1 MLKQNRL
8 TLLKRKG
15 DTSVSEKL
23 NVLIIGAVACGPK
36 TASRLKR
43 LMPQAQITMIE
54 KGDLI
59 SYGACGLPYY
69 VEGVFTHI
77 DELVKTPVG
86 VARSAPFFEAVK
98 GVKVLT
104 GTEALRIDREM
115 RKVLVKSLKTGEEQD
130 LPYDKLVLATGGSPM
145 RPPIDGLGLDNV
157 WYMTHPSDA
166 DSLDRAISEQGFKSV
181 VLVGA
186 GFIGMEMAEALI
198 RRGLKVTM
206 VEMMDQVMPGL
217 LDSDMAKLAA
227 KPLRQNGVEVVLGE
241 RVVGIDGNKR
251 VSKVRTDRRSL
262 GADAVVIAVGTRP
275 NIQLARDCGLRCGHG
290 IMVNEYGQTSDPDIY
305 AGGDCVENRYVNPV
319 LDGDLYVPLGSTAN
333 KNGRCIANHIAGMPA
348 PFGGISCTSIVRVFD
363 HTIGRTGLSEKQA
376 RSLKL
381 PVETAIWS
389 GPDLPHYMQ
398 TAKPL
403 VIKMIADR
411 HSRKLLGV
419 QVVGMGDGARR
430 LDAAAAAVFFGGS
443 VDQVADIDYAYAP
456 PFSPPLDPLAV
467 CAHLMMNKLDG
478 IAFGIS
484 AAAAKERIE
493 AGNAVLLDVR
503 TPAEV
508 AEVNLPYA
516 STHIPLGAL
525 RDRLEELPR
534 DRDILA
540 YCKVSMR
547 GYEAQRIL
555 NAAGFDRVSFIEG
568 GVVGWPYELR
578 R

>member
-1 MLKQNRL
+1 
-8 TLLKRKG
+8 
-15 DTSVSEKL
+15 VSEKL
-23 NVLIIGAVACGPK
+23 NVLVIGAVACGPK
-36 TASRLKR
+36 TACRLKR
-43 LMPQAQITMIE
+43 LMPQAQITMID

-69 VEGVFTHI
+69 VEGEFSDI

-104 GTEALRIDREM
+104 GTQALGIDRSK
-115 RKVLVKSLKTGEEQD
+115 RSVRVKSLKTGEEQD
-130 LPYDKLVLATGGSPM
+130 LAYDKLVLATGGSPI
-145 RPPIDGLGLDNV
+145 RPPIDGLNLNNV
-157 WYMTHPSDA
+157 WFMTHPSDA
-166 DSLDRAISEQGFKSV
+166 ESLERAISGQGLKSV

-186 GFIGMEMAEALI
+186 GFIGMEMAEALS
-198 RRGLKVTM
+198 RRGLNVAM
-206 VEMMDQVMPGL
+206 VEMLDQVMPGL
-217 LDSDMAKLAA
+217 LDADMAGLAA
-227 KPLRQNGVEVVLGE
+227 KPLRQNGVEVILGE
-241 RVVGIDGNKR
+241 RVVGIDGDGK
-251 VSKVRTDRRSL
+251 VSKVRTDRRTL

-275 NIQLARDCGLRCGHG
+275 NTQLARDCGLRCGQG

-305 AGGDCVENRYVNPV
+305 AGGDCAENRYVNPV
-319 LDGDLYVPLGSTAN
+319 MGGDLYVPLGSTAN
-333 KNGRCIANHIAGMPA
+333 KNGRCIANHIAGRPA

-376 RSLKL
+376 RSLGL
-381 PVETAIWS
+381 PIETAIWA
-389 GPDLPHYMQ
+389 GPDMPHYMQ

-411 HSRKLLGV
+411 RSRRLLGV

-478 IAFGIS
+478 IARGIS
-484 AAAAKERIE
+484 AAAAKERME
-493 AGNAVLLDVR
+493 NENVVLLDVR

-508 AEVNLPYA
+508 AEVNLPYE
-516 STHIPLGAL
+516 SIHIPLGAL
-525 RDRLEELPR
+525 RDRMEELPR

-540 YCKVSMR
+540 FCKVSMR
-547 GYEAQRIL
+547 GYEAQLIL